1 MRIGIG
7 FDVHRLVA
15 GRKLILAGVDIPY
28 EKGLWGHSDGDV
40 LVHAL
45 ADALLG
51 AAGLRDIGFH
61 FPDTDPKLKDIS
73 SLLILRD
80 VVGFLARERFAV
92 HNVDMTIVLERPKL
106 QGYIEAMKDNLAPV
120 LGVDPSRIG
129 IKAKTT
135 EGLGFT
141 GRGEGV
147 AAYAVVLVTETVTS
161 LAEQK

>member
-28 EKGLWGHSDGDV
+28 DKGLLGHSDGDV
-40 LVHAL
+40 LCHAL

-73 SLLILRD
+73 SLLILKE
-80 VVGFLARERFAV
+80 VVKLVKAEGLSV
-92 HNVDMTIVLERPKL
+92 HNVDSTVVLEAPKI
-106 QGYIEAMKDNLAPV
+106 QGSVEAMKENLCRV
-120 LGVDPSRIG
+120 LEIDKSRIG

-147 AAYAVVLVTETVTS
+147 AVYATALLV
-161 LAEQK
+161 EQK

>member
-28 EKGLWGHSDGDV
+28 EKGLLGHSDGDV

-73 SLLILRD
+73 SLLILKQ
-80 VVGFLARERFAV
+80 VVGFLAREGFAV
-92 HNVDMTIVLERPKL
+92 HNVDLTVALEQPKL
-106 QGYIEAMKDNLAPV
+106 AGHIEAMKDNLAPV
-120 LGVDPSRIG
+120 LGIAPSRIG

-147 AAYAVVLVTETVTS
+147 AAYAVS
-161 LAEQK
+161 LLIEQK